1 MIILI
6 AVLAKLEELE
16 YPVRGTLEIGK
27 MLNIEKAKDAKD
39 KYQVTKTWCLIDLFY
54 FIFEDSIW
62 QFYFWLVNL
71 VLIQL

>member
-27 MLNIEKAKDAKD
+27 TLNIEKAKDAKD
-39 KYQVTKTWCLIDLFY
+39 KYQVTKT
-54 FIFEDSIW
+54 
-62 QFYFWLVNL
+62 
-71 VLIQL
+71 

>member
-27 MLNIEKAKDAKD
+27 TLNIEKAKDAKD
-39 KYQVTKTWCLIDLFY
+39 KYQVPKT
-54 FIFEDSIW
+54 
-62 QFYFWLVNL
+62 
-71 VLIQL
+71 